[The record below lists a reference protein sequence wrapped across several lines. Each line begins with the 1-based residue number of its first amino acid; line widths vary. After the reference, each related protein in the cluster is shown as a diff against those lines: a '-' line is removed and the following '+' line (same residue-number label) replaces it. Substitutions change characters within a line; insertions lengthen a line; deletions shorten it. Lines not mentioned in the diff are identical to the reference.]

1 MGQKVN
7 PNGYRLG
14 VNRPWSSVWYAN
26 KKDYRTNLIEDIK
39 IRKFLK
45 KRLYNAGIAQVGI
58 ERMGQKI
65 RITLHTSR
73 PGMVIGKKGAD
84 IDKLKDLLKQ
94 FTKAEVLL
102 VIREVRKPE
111 LDAILVAENIAA
123 QLVRRIAFRRAMK
136 KAVLTTLKAGGQGIK
151 VMCSGRLAGADIAR
165 TEWYIKGRVPLQTLR
180 AAIDYGTAEAL
191 TAYGIIGVKVWIC
204 TGEILEER
212 AKDNKDARGAE

>member
-7 PNGYRLG
+7 PNGYRVG
-14 VNRPWSSVWYAN
+14 INRPWSSVWYAN

-39 IRKFLK
+39 IRQFLK
-45 KRLYNAGIAQVGI
+45 KRLFNAGIAQVSI
-58 ERMGQKI
+58 ERMGNKV
-65 RITLHTSR
+65 RITLSTSR
-73 PGMVIGKKGAD
+73 PGVVIGRKGAD
-84 IDKLKDLLKQ
+84 IEKLKEALKKY
-94 FTKAEVLL
+94 TKSEVFL

-111 LDAILVAENIAA
+111 LDATLVAENIAA
-123 QLVRRIAFRRAMK
+123 QLMRRIAFRRAMK
-136 KAVLTTLKAGGQGIK
+136 KAVLTTLKAGAQGIK

-191 TAYGIIGVKVWIC
+191 TTYGIIGVKVWVC

-212 AKDNKDARGAE
+212 AKDNHTRGAE

>member
-7 PNGYRLG
+7 PTGFRLG
-14 VNRPWSSVWYAN
+14 INKPWSSVWYAG
-26 KKDYRTNLIEDIK
+26 KKDYRKNLIEDIK
-39 IRKFLK
+39 IRRFLK

-58 ERMGQKI
+58 ERMGEKV
-65 RITLHTSR
+65 RITLSTSR

-84 IDKLKDLLKQ
+84 IEKLKYELRKY
-94 FTKAEVLL
+94 TKAEVFLA
-102 VIREVRKPE
+102 IREVRKPE
-111 LDAILVAENIAA
+111 LDAVLVAENIAA
-123 QLVRRIAFRRAMK
+123 QLMRRIAFRRAMK
-136 KAVLTTLKAGGQGIK
+136 KAVLTTLKAGAQGIK

-191 TAYGIIGVKVWIC
+191 TPYGIIGIKVWIC

-212 AKDNKDARGAE
+212 NREKGGAE

>member
-1 MGQKVN
+1 
-7 PNGYRLG
+7 
-14 VNRPWSSVWYAN
+14 VWYAN

>member
-7 PNGYRLG
+7 PTGFRLG
-14 VNRPWSSVWYAN
+14 INKPWSSVWYAG
-26 KKDYRTNLIEDIK
+26 KRDYRKNLIEDVK
-39 IRKFLK
+39 IRRFLK

-58 ERMGQKI
+58 ERMGEKV
-65 RITLHTSR
+65 RITLSTSR

-84 IDKLKDLLKQ
+84 IERLKYELRKYTD
-94 FTKAEVLL
+94 AEAFLA
-102 VIREVRKPE
+102 IREVRKPE
-111 LDAILVAENIAA
+111 LDAVLVAENIAA
-123 QLVRRIAFRRAMK
+123 QLMRRIAFRRAMK
-136 KAVLTTLKAGGQGIK
+136 KAVLTTLKAGAQGIK

-191 TAYGIIGVKVWIC
+191 TTYGIIGVKVWIC

-212 AKDNKDARGAE
+212 AKDRGAE

>member
-7 PNGYRLG
+7 PIGYRLG
-14 VNRPWSSVWYAN
+14 VNKAWSSVWYAN
-26 KKDYRTNLIEDIK
+26 KKEYRNNLIEDIK

-45 KRLYNAGIAQVGI
+45 KRLYNAGIASVGI
-58 ERMGQKI
+58 ERMGEKV
-65 RITLHTSR
+65 RITLSTSR

-84 IDKLKDLLKQ
+84 IDKLKSELKR
-94 FTKAEVLL
+94 FTQSEVLL

-111 LDAILVAENIAA
+111 LDATLVAENIAQ
-123 QLVRRIAFRRAMK
+123 QLIRRIAFRRAMK
-136 KAVLTTLKAGGQGIK
+136 KAVLTTLKAGAQGIK

-191 TAYGIIGVKVWIC
+191 TQYGIIGVRVWIC
-204 TGEILEER
+204 TGEILEEKG
-212 AKDNKDARGAE
+212 ADNDARGDV

>member
-14 VNRPWSSVWYAN
+14 INRPWSSVWYAN

-65 RITLHTSR
+65 RITLSTSR

-84 IDKLKDLLKQ
+84 IEKLKTELKQ
-94 FTKAEVLL
+94 FTNSEVLL

-111 LDAILVAENIAA
+111 LDATLVAENIAA

-136 KAVLTTLKAGGQGIK
+136 KAVLTTLKAGAQGIK

-191 TAYGIIGVKVWIC
+191 TAYGIIGIKVWVC

-212 AKDNKDARGAE
+212 AKDTRGAE

>member
-7 PNGYRLG
+7 PNGFRVG
-14 VNRPWSSVWYAN
+14 INRPWSSVWYAN
-26 KKDYRTNLIEDIK
+26 KKDYRKNLIEDVK
-39 IRKFLK
+39 IRRFLK
-45 KRLYNAGIAQVGI
+45 KQLYNAGIAQIGI
-58 ERMGQKI
+58 ERMGEKV
-65 RITLHTSR
+65 RITLSTSR

-84 IDKLKDLLKQ
+84 IERLKHELKKY
-94 FTKAEVLL
+94 TNSEVFL

-111 LDAILVAENIAA
+111 LDATLVAENIAG

-136 KAVLTTLKAGGQGIK
+136 KAVLTTLKAGAQGIK

-165 TEWYIKGRVPLQTLR
+165 TEWYIKGRVPLQTIR

-191 TAYGIIGVKVWIC
+191 TQYGIIGVKVWVC

-212 AKDNKDARGAE
+212 AKDQARGAE